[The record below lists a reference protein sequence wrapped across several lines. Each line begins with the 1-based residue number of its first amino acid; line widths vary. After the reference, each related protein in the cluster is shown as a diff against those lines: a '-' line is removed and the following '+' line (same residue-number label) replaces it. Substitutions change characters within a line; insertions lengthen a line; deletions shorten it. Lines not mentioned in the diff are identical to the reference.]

1 LQCLRRLAAEI
12 CAKPSAVLAREE
24 GFSPSRAR
32 VLPAAI
38 ITLAAVL
45 EHFGKPSLIVTR
57 RRMIEG
63 AILTMADEAPKA
75 GDLVREK

>member
-1 LQCLRRLAAEI
+1 
-12 CAKPSAVLAREE
+12 
-24 GFSPSRAR
+24 
-32 VLPAAI
+32 
-38 ITLAAVL
+38 L

-57 RRMIEG
+57 RGMIEG